1 MRFKTYFQGFM
12 YFYLELILGL
22 NEFIALPAKKTV
34 FHHKNGQKV
43 TQNDHITT
51 FIKAKLEYDPCL
63 V

>member
-1 MRFKTYFQGFM
+1 M